1 MKKIRYIAAAV
12 IMALGFCCSALPTTA
27 AKKDSSSD
35 DNDACSVMNQSDP
48 NYSILCGHKKP
59 DDSAEKRIKR
69 ILENVYFYAGILAVV
84 VIIIGGIFYAT
95 SMGDPGKTK
104 RAKETIMYASI
115 GLIVVLLAFAITEFI
130 INATQGNV

>member
-1 MKKIRYIAAAV
+1 MKKIKMIIAA
-12 IMALGFCCSALPTTA
+12 IMVALGLCCSALPVAMAT
-27 AKKDSSSD
+27 
-35 DNDACSVMNQSDP
+35 DACSIMKANKDP
-48 NYSILCGHKKP
+48 NYDIVCGHDK
-59 DDSAEKRIKR
+59 DDGSAEKRIKS

-84 VIIIGGIFYAT
+84 VIIIGGILYAT

>member
-1 MKKIRYIAAAV
+1 MKKIKIIIAAV
-12 IMALGFCCSALPTTA
+12 MVTLGLCYSALPVMA
-27 AKKDSSSD
+27 GD
-35 DNDACSVMNQSDP
+35 DACSVLPQSDP

-69 ILENVYFYAGILAVV
+69 ILETVYFYAGILAVV